1 MANFNIKVP
10 EKNYSALANFI
21 QSNAQTKL
29 AALKTSYGTIV
40 DEVAANSNVPA
51 ELLYS
56 FMMILS
62 NGVNEPAFQS
72 ADGQIRSGLFSLSNK
87 VGKEVLTRELA
98 KGRMNAAEKEFLN
111 NAGDANLKL
120 FIGDDYPPGVKS
132 GNKFWK
138 NAKSAFPT
146 SISAT
151 SKQNPINWM
160 NAKVAIQV
168 GALWIGQ
175 VWDEISQYTKKPLD
189 KVIIT
194 IAMPYGSYIQKGTNN
209 FIYERTGYMSGSS
222 IITHRPYNTDYTT
235 TTQKSTKSGTKEIKN
250 TVWLGGGSGIEDK
263 TWEQGHIMGGNP
275 VTRVHPKGGQDIVNP
290 RGGNVHWAMKI
301 VMAPG
306 GVLDRLTV

>member
-1 MANFNIKVP
+1 MANYSIKVP
-10 EKNYSALANFI
+10 EKNYTQLASYI
-21 QSNAQTKL
+21 QAPVKTKL
-29 AALKTSYGTIV
+29 ESLKANYGTIV

-62 NGVNEPAFQS
+62 NGVNEQPFQS
-72 ADGQIRSGLFSLSNK
+72 ADKHIRSGLFSLSNK
-87 VGKEVLTRELA
+87 VGKEVLTREMA

-120 FIGDDYPPGVKS
+120 YIGDDYPPGVKS

-138 NAKSAFPT
+138 NAKSGFPNA
-146 SISAT
+146 ISAT

-160 NAKVAIQV
+160 NSKVAIQV

-175 VWDEISQYTKKPLD
+175 VWDKISEQTRNPLD

-194 IAMPYGSYIQKGTNN
+194 IAMPYGSYVQKGTQN
-209 FIYERTGYMSGSS
+209 FMYGSSFMSGSS
-222 IITHRPYNTDYTT
+222 IIEHRPYNTVYTS
-235 TTQKSTKSGTKEIKN
+235 STSKTVGGKIIKKP
-250 TVWLGGGSGIEDK
+250 VLWLTSAAGMQDK
-263 TWEQGHIMGGNP
+263 TWEQGHIMGANP
-275 VTRVHPKGGQDIVNP
+275 TNRVHPKGGSEIINA

-306 GVLDRLTV
+306 GVLDKLTV